1 MDQIIRLTI
10 ARALREIKHYQNMST
25 GLLIPHIRITRLV
38 RGLHEKQQQ
47 ERLFPIRMRSNDPD
61 KKVPDGENLS
71 RRWQA
76 SAFMAVHETAERL
89 LVMYFNTARTSRGG
103 VGKGNSGAK
112 R

>member
-1 MDQIIRLTI
+1 
-10 ARALREIKHYQNMST
+10 MST

-38 RGLHEKQQQ
+38 RELHEKQQQ
-47 ERLFPIRMRSNDPD
+47 ERLFPTRMRSNDPD
-61 KKVPDGENLS
+61 KKVLDGEKLS

-76 SAFMAVHETAERL
+76 SALMAVHEMAEHL

-103 VGKGNSGAK
+103 IGKGNSGAK